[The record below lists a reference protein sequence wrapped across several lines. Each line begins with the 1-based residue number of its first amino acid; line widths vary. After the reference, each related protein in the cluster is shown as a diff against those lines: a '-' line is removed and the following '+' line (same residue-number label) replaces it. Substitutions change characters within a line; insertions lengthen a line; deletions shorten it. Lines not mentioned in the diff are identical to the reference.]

1 MFSFTESPRLTEFER
16 QVLPHLDA
24 AYNLARFLMR
34 NDQNAE
40 DVVQEAALRAFR
52 FFDSFRGENS
62 RAWFLSIVR
71 NTAFT
76 ALKRNRMDEETVVFD
91 EELHGGQ
98 IPPLD
103 AGIALDR
110 AQDRQT
116 VRAAIEQL
124 PAEFREAITLREL
137 EGMSYKEIADVAG
150 VPIGTIMS
158 RLARAPSSAST
169 APDEKLHRDQMS
181 AEHENIRELLHAYVD
196 GELDLANT
204 RETER
209 HLQSCADCRGIE
221 KAIRELRSALTS
233 DATAYRAPARL
244 RKNVRAALR
253 REAKSSRQTLSP
265 WLMFATGA
273 AFAAVILGFALFQ
286 TTRATRTNAIVDQV
300 VANHVRS
307 LLAVQLVDVVSSD
320 QHTVKPWFDG
330 KIDFAPE
337 VRDLSAN
344 GFPLVGGRLDYLD
357 GKTVAALVYQR
368 NKHPINL
375 FITPESTSRS
385 TSPTVITR
393 RGYNVFSWTNNGMK
407 CWAVSDLN
415 QAELRGFTE
424 LVRAVK

>member
-1 MFSFTESPRLTEFER
+1 
-16 QVLPHLDA
+16 
-24 AYNLARFLMR
+24 
-34 NDQNAE
+34 
-40 DVVQEAALRAFR
+40 
-52 FFDSFRGENS
+52 
-62 RAWFLSIVR
+62 
-71 NTAFT
+71 
-76 ALKRNRMDEETVVFD
+76 
-91 EELHGGQ
+91 
-98 IPPLD
+98 
-103 AGIALDR
+103 
-110 AQDRQT
+110 
-116 VRAAIEQL
+116 
-124 PAEFREAITLREL
+124 
-137 EGMSYKEIADVAG
+137 
-150 VPIGTIMS
+150 
-158 RLARAPSSAST
+158 
-169 APDEKLHRDQMS
+169 MS

-209 HLQSCADCRGIE
+209 HLQSCADCRGTE
-221 KAIRELRSALTS
+221 AAIRELRTALIS
-233 DATAYRAPARL
+233 DATAYRAPAHL

-273 AFAAVILGFALFQ
+273 AFAAVLVGALLFQ
-286 TTRATRTNAIVDQV
+286 TIYQARSNTIVDQV

-307 LLAVQLVDVVSSD
+307 LLATHVVDVVSSD

-344 GFPLVGGRLDYLD
+344 GFPLLGGRLDYLE

-375 FITPESTSRS
+375 LITPEPTNRS

-407 CWAVSDLN
+407 YWAVSDLN
-415 QAELRGFTE
+415 QTELREFTE
-424 LVRAVK
+424 FVRAVK

>member
-1 MFSFTESPRLTEFER
+1 
-16 QVLPHLDA
+16 
-24 AYNLARFLMR
+24 
-34 NDQNAE
+34 
-40 DVVQEAALRAFR
+40 
-52 FFDSFRGENS
+52 
-62 RAWFLSIVR
+62 
-71 NTAFT
+71 
-76 ALKRNRMDEETVVFD
+76 
-91 EELHGGQ
+91 
-98 IPPLD
+98 
-103 AGIALDR
+103 
-110 AQDRQT
+110 
-116 VRAAIEQL
+116 
-124 PAEFREAITLREL
+124 
-137 EGMSYKEIADVAG
+137 MS
-150 VPIGTIMS
+150 T
-158 RLARAPSSAST
+158 
-169 APDEKLHRDQMS
+169 
-181 AEHENIRELLHAYVD
+181 EHENIRELLHAYVD
-196 GELDLANT
+196 GELDLANA

-209 HLQSCADCRGIE
+209 HLQSCADCRGTE
-221 KAIRELRSALTS
+221 RAIRELHSALTS
-233 DATAYRAPARL
+233 DASAYRAPAHL
-244 RKNVRAALR
+244 RRNVRAALR
-253 REAKSSRQTLSP
+253 REAKSSRQNLSP

-307 LLAVQLVDVVSSD
+307 LLAVQLVDVVSSN

-375 FITPESTSRS
+375 FVTPESTYRS

-393 RGYNVFSWTNNGMK
+393 RGYNVVSWTNNGMK

-415 QAELRGFTE
+415 ANELREFAE